1 MAVTRYT
8 FRGAL
13 ELAGALHIGS
23 GGGGRIGETE
33 NWTDASVIRDSRGRP
48 YIPGSSLRGA
58 LRAAILQIA
67 PALFEK
73 VNLDLREDEQFFQD
87 LKSTMEKEVQ
97 LQRQRGESSGALTDD
112 EGVRQDWLTAHLTP
126 VERLFGTVLWAS
138 PLHIRDLH
146 LLSGR
151 VDAGEVRHGVGIDR
165 DTGAAKEQIKYDFE
179 VLPAGARFDFWMRCD
194 LPDSLPK
201 YIDLWP
207 RLLAIGLRL
216 LEQGELTLGGRAARG
231 VGQVRL
237 RDLEVY
243 RLDVG
248 DRDALLSA
256 LLADEDAPARL
267 GASQGVNW
275 ARRVLQEVA

>member
-48 YIPGSSLRGA
+48 YIPGSSLRGT

-67 PALFEK
+67 PALFER

-87 LKSTMEKEVQ
+87 LKNNMEKQVQ
-97 LQRQRGESSGALTDD
+97 GQRLAAGGSGFDD
-112 EGVRQDWLTAHLTP
+112 EAARQNWLAGNLSPT
-126 VERLFGTVLWAS
+126 ERLFGTVLWAS

-151 VDAGEVRHGVGIDR
+151 ADAGEVRHGVGIDR

-194 LPDSLPK
+194 VPDSPREYLE
-201 YIDLWP
+201 LWP

-237 RDLEVY
+237 RNLEAY
-243 RLDVG
+243 RLDAG
-248 DRDALLSA
+248 DRSALLGA
-256 LLADEDAPARL
+256 LLADEDSPARL
-267 GASQGVNW
+267 GSSQGADW
-275 ARRVLQEVA
+275 ARRVLQEVS